1 MISAALEVLNFLFKN
16 FTFLFSLIFYTILA
30 IALSKSI
37 KKNERIYYWVCG
49 IISAMFIIP
58 MIGRW
63 TGWFSF
69 SFYSVPIVG
78 NFVSEF
84 SSFAYIGHALFVIIM
99 YMGAFSTKHKPVA
112 RLMSIRKHLSII
124 VGFPVFVHMLK
135 RIFTAIHAFG
145 FFTDREAYM
154 ESPRNVSEL
163 AAGISSVVFIL
174 GLVMFVLFLVLWITS
189 FDSVRLK
196 MKAKKWKQL
205 QRWSYGLYAM
215 LFIQAFGLQLSSY
228 INQCEREK
236 MAAQTEQ
243 VLTTHNV
250 GGERGGDKANI
261 AMADAQKLQSHDR
274 QESMQAGK
282 GQPQAKQAPKGGH
295 RHHPK
300 RFSLS
305 EVQIDRKT
313 GSLIKMLILLAVY
326 GSYLFFRIRKAKRDK
341 EKRAKRQK

>member
-1 MISAALEVLNFLFKN
+1 
-16 FTFLFSLIFYTILA
+16 
-30 IALSKSI
+30 
-37 KKNERIYYWVCG
+37 
-49 IISAMFIIP
+49 MFIIP

-63 TGWFSF
+63 TDWFSF
-69 SFYSVPIVG
+69 SFYAVPMVG

-124 VGFPVFVHMLK
+124 VGVPVFAHTLK

-174 GLVMFVLFLVLWITS
+174 GIVMFVLFLVLWITS

-196 MKAKKWKQL
+196 MKAGKWKQL

-243 VLTTHNV
+243 VSTTHNV
-250 GGERGGDKANI
+250 RDERGRDKANI
-261 AMADAQKLQSHDR
+261 TMADAQKRKSRDSKELT
-274 QESMQAGK
+274 QAGK
-282 GQPQAKQAPKGGH
+282 GQQAQAKQASKGEH

-305 EVQIDRKT
+305 EVQLDKKT
-313 GSLIKMLILLAVY
+313 GSLIRMIILLAVY